1 MKTKTFGYVRVS
13 SGSQLQGH
21 GPQRQKDDITAFCK
35 RNGLAIHPR
44 DDGQVFF
51 EDAHTGTE
59 SDRPA
64 WIAMM
69 DAMMSNGVQTVVV
82 ESLDRLARDLAVQ
95 MQLLAK
101 LLGEGCTL
109 IAANTGARLSKETL
123 DDNPM
128 LKAMVQMQGVFAELD
143 KTQVV
148 RRLRKARI
156 GKANEAIAAGRTWR
170 EGRHPYGLMND
181 QEAGT
186 LKRIKQL
193 ARKPRGGQARSLAE
207 IAKVLNEEK
216 RPARHAMKW
225 NRGSVW
231 AILQNTGK
239 SKMPA
244 ILQTK

>member
-1 MKTKTFGYVRVS
+1 MATKAFGYVRVS
-13 SGSQLQGH
+13 SGSQLHGH
-21 GPQRQKDDITAFCK
+21 GPQRQKDDIAAFCK

-44 DDGQVFF
+44 DDDQAFF
-51 EDAHTGTE
+51 EDAYTGTE

-128 LKAMVQMQGVFAELD
+128 LKAMVQVQGVFAELE
-143 KTQVV
+143 KQTTV

-156 GKANEAIAAGRTWR
+156 AKATEAIGSGQTWR
-170 EGRHPYGLMND
+170 EGRHPYGLLND
-181 QEAGT
+181 QETET

-193 ARKPRGGQARSLAE
+193 ARKPRGEKRRSMDQIAR
-207 IAKVLNEEK
+207 VLNEEN